1 MDLLEEVKKIVNTNL
16 HLEDS
21 VLRLQQ
27 EREKLAREK
36 NDLEESVGVLQDK
49 AGEQL
54 RENQALRQH
63 VRNLVDRLNMVKAK
77 LTGAFVDK
85 QGRELLAAEAHQQNN
100 SVWIPDAIERTIYEG
115 AIDQVSS
122 AVEEVLRLLPG

>member
-1 MDLLEEVKKIVNTNL
+1 MDLLEEVKKLVNSNI

-21 VLRLQQ
+21 VVRLT
-27 EREKLAREK
+27 EEK
-36 NDLEESVGVLQDK
+36 DK
-49 AGEQL
+49 L
-54 RENQALRQH
+54 NRQASAQMKEIHELRQH

-77 LTGAFVDK
+77 LTGVFVDE
-85 QGRELLAAEAHQQNN
+85 QGRESLAAQALEHNN

-115 AIDQVSS
+115 AIDQVTL